1 MTDIGKLQRFDAEMR
16 KRFGVR
22 WAVPAP
28 VPPEDRGEKLPE
40 VQPEKR
46 DQLIREAVTRP
57 PLEKKAGTERK
68 ETPYDGLSSAQ
79 MVAVTQAQEKVRDYK
94 RTHGIKGAGEYHEPE
109 KTKPNR
115 RENEFM
121 LNLMILRNALVA
133 FGPVVRERARRAGR
147 TTWRDIRLMTRLC
160 CKVQDQMLATMP
172 ASKDDYYRAYAEHG
186 HYELQMNGPVRNR
199 RVVLISDKYLA
210 AICEAAMENDCCMC
224 MREGNEIGSCLLRQ
238 ALLEVAPPTEVL
250 DGRWTR
256 CEYREAAGQLIREEE
271 VTV

>member
-28 VPPEDRGEKLPE
+28 VPPEDRGEQPPE

-46 DQLIREAVTRP
+46 DQLIRET
-57 PLEKKAGTERK
+57 LNDMAGGNGN
-68 ETPYDGLSSAQ
+68 PYYGLSSAQ
-79 MVAVTQAQEKVRDYK
+79 MVTVAQAQKEDRAFKL
-94 RTHGIKGAGEYHEPE
+94 THGVKRGTGYYEPG
-109 KTKPNR
+109 KMKPNR

-133 FGPVVRERARRAGR
+133 FGPAIRERARRAGK

-160 CKVQDQMLATMP
+160 CKVQDEMLATMP
-172 ASKDDYYRAYAEHG
+172 ASKDDYYKAYAKHG
-186 HYELQMNGPVRNR
+186 HYELQMDGPVRNR
-199 RVVLISDKYLA
+199 RVVLISDKYLGA
-210 AICEAAMENDCCMC
+210 VCEAAMENDCCMC
-224 MREGNEIGSCLLRQ
+224 MREGSEIGSCLLRQ

-271 VTV
+271 VQV